1 MTDEKNRA
9 PEIASASPRRIAT
22 ATVLAV
28 LAAGVLLITTVLP
41 AEYGIDPLGTGRA
54 LGLVELAGSA
64 PTAMS
69 AQTGPHNV
77 DRMEF
82 VLGPYQSV
90 EYKYRIEEGGTLMY
104 SWQATHAVL
113 YDFHS
118 EPDGA
123 PQGYAESFDQGKG
136 DEAYGSYAAPFSGI
150 HGWYWENGGE
160 GDVSIRLTTAGFY
173 SSSQEYFDNDILR
186 REFPNRPSDRG
197 ARSPADF
204 ESSAGATS
212 AASRP

>member
-1 MTDEKNRA
+1 MTSEANAA
-9 PEIASASPRRIAT
+9 PQIASSSPRRIVA
-22 ATVLAV
+22 ATVVAV
-28 LAAGVLLITTVLP
+28 LAAAFLLVTAVLP
-41 AEYGIDPLGTGRA
+41 AEYGIDPLGTGRV

-64 PTAMS
+64 PTAVS

-77 DRMEF
+77 DLMEF

-90 EYKYRIEEGGTLMY
+90 EYKYRIEEGGTLTY
-104 SWQATHAVL
+104 SWQATREVL

-123 PQGYAESFDQGKG
+123 PQGYAESFDQGKSY
-136 DEAYGSYAAPFSGI
+136 EAFGTYTAPFSGI

-160 GDVSIRLTTAGFY
+160 GEVSISLMTAGFY

-186 REFPNRPSDRG
+186 REFPNRPSDSG
-197 ARSPADF
+197 ARPPIDL
-204 ESSAGATS
+204 ESSAGAPPS
-212 AASRP
+212 SRP